1 VGSVVT
7 DSDYAIRFAGV
18 RRLYGEQA
26 AQRIR
31 SMHVCVVGVGGVG
44 SWAVEALARSGVGAL
59 TLIDYD
65 EVCVGNVNRQVQ
77 ALDSSVGQK
86 KIAAM
91 ARRVADINPECR
103 CTLVDDFISDRNLFD
118 YLPPGVALD
127 YVIDAIDSIRFK
139 AALIYHCRRNK
150 IPVITTGAG
159 GGLTD
164 PARIQVKDLTRTYN
178 DPLAAR
184 VRAKLRADYGYTRN
198 PRRYFG
204 VECVFSSQKQVY
216 PRADGSV
223 GCQKPGI
230 HGVHLDCSMGYGSAT
245 FVTAT
250 MGFVAVA
257 RTIEKTLRSDSAARR
272 AALEPLPSAAARL

>member
-1 VGSVVT
+1 MNAA
-7 DSDYAIRFAGV
+7 DYDTRFGGIQ
-18 RRLYGEQA
+18 RLYGRQA
-26 AQRIR
+26 AARIGSLR
-31 SMHVCVVGVGGVG
+31 VCVIGMGGVG
-44 SWAVEALARSGVGAL
+44 SWAVEALARSGVAGL

-65 EVCVGNVNRQVQ
+65 EICLTNINRQVH
-77 ALDSSVGQK
+77 ALDSSVGHK

-91 ARRVADINPECR
+91 AQRVQQINPHCR

-118 YLPPGVALD
+118 YLPPERPFD

-150 IPVITTGAG
+150 IPVITTGAA

-164 PARIQVKDLTRTYN
+164 PTRILVKDLSRTFN

-184 VRAKLRADYGYTRN
+184 VRAKLRDDYGYTRN
-198 PRRYFG
+198 ARRYFG
-204 VECVFSSQKQVY
+204 VECVFSSQHQVY

-223 GCQKPGI
+223 SCAKPGI
-230 HGVHLDCSMGYGSAT
+230 HGVHLDCSMGYGSAS

-257 RTIEKTLRSDSAARR
+257 RVIEKSLQREA
-272 AALEPLPSAAARL
+272 PNPVGAAAGKGT